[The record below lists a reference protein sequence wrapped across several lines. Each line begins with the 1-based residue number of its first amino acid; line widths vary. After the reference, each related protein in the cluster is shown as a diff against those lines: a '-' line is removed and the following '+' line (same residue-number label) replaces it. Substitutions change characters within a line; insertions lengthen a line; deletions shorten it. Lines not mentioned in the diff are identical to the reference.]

1 MQQQKSIE
9 ETVDE
14 IIALYQNHG
23 NEDYIGEPVSQI
35 EHMCQCAQLA
45 EENGEDEET
54 ILAAFFHDIGHLVEF
69 EDPNAIVDHMDNFGI
84 AEHEKLGRK
93 FLLSKGFSVNVADMV
108 ASHVDAKRYLTYK
121 YPEYYDA
128 LSEASKQ
135 TLVHQGGQMAAAEA
149 KAFEDH
155 PLSAKYIALRRWDE
169 QAKEMNKPL
178 PSLEIYRQMMIRH
191 LTKQQN

>member
-1 MQQQKSIE
+1 MEQQNTIE
-9 ETVDE
+9 QTADE
-14 IIALYQNHG
+14 IISLYQNHG

-45 EENGEDEET
+45 EENGEDDET

-93 FLLSKGFSVNVADMV
+93 FLLTKGFSADVADMV

-121 YPEYYDA
+121 FPEYYDA

-135 TLVHQGGQMAAAEA
+135 TLVHQGGQMKEAEA
-149 KAFEDH
+149 LIFEAH
-155 PLSAKYIALRRWDE
+155 PLSAKYISLRRWDE